1 MSDVPADNPIS
12 TTDLDTEFPVPGQDN
27 DSQGFRDNFT
37 VINDNFSASKARLE
51 DLETYTVRNEA
62 NTEFLALSTGGTAR
76 LVNPTLQSQREVKYD
91 VGTVSTNATVYFNNQ
106 DADTQISGNYQT
118 IVLEGDTEL
127 TIDAGTSPDS
137 GYYQKVTLHITAI
150 GSTRNLTWDNSLTIK
165 FDNDSEDFWN
175 RDTTGISSVT
185 TGDVHIIELWTYQGS
200 TTYYAKY
207 IGSFD

>member
-1 MSDVPADNPIS
+1 MSDVPVDNPIS

-62 NTEFLALSTGGTAR
+62 NNTFLPLGTGGTAR
-76 LVNPTLQSQREVKYD
+76 LINPTLQNQTEVKYD
-91 VGTVSTNATVYFNNQ
+91 IGDVATTATINFSG
-106 DADTQISGNYQT
+106 AEAGNYQT
-118 IVLEGDTEL
+118 IVLTDDTEI
-127 TIDAGTSPDS
+127 TIDAATVHDS
-137 GYYQKVTLHITAI
+137 GYYGKITLHITAT
-150 GSTRNLTWDNSLTIK
+150 GSTHSLTWDNSLTIK

-175 RDTTGISSVT
+175 RDTTSISTITV
-185 TGDVHIIELWTYQGS
+185 GPVHIIELWTYQGS

-207 IGSFD
+207 VGSFD

>member
-62 NTEFLALSTGGTAR
+62 NTEFLALGTGGTAR
-76 LVNPTLQSQREVKYD
+76 LVNPTLQSQREVKYN

-137 GYYQKVTLHITAI
+137 GYYQKVTLHITAT

>member
-37 VINDNFSASKARLE
+37 VINDNFVASKARLE
-51 DLETYTVRNEA
+51 DLETYAVRNEA

-76 LVNPTLQSQREVKYD
+76 LINPTLQNQTEVKYD
-91 VGTVSTNATVYFNNQ
+91 IGTVETNATINFSGQ
-106 DADTQISGNYQT
+106 EAGNYQT

-127 TIDAGTSPDS
+127 TIDAATVHDS
-137 GYYQKVTLHITAI
+137 GYYGKITLHITSI
-150 GSTRNLTWDNSLTIK
+150 SGPHNLTWDSSLTIK
-165 FDNDSEDFWN
+165 FDNESEDFWN
-175 RDTTGISSVT
+175 RDTTGISTIAS
-185 TGDVHIIELWTYQGS
+185 DVYIIELWTYQGS

-207 IGSFD
+207 LGSYD

>member
-37 VINDNFSASKARLE
+37 VINDNFLASKARLE
-51 DLETYTVRNEA
+51 DLETYSVRNEA

-76 LVNPTLQSQREVKYD
+76 LVNPTLQTPKEVKYD
-91 VGTVSTNATVYFNNQ
+91 LTDVNTNATIKFSGEE
-106 DADTQISGNYQT
+106 SGNYQT
-118 IVLEGDTEL
+118 MVLTGDTEL
-127 TIDAGTSPDS
+127 SIDATTVPDS
-137 GYYQKVTLHITAI
+137 GYYGKVTLHISASGGTH
-150 GSTRNLTWDNSLTIK
+150 NLTWDNSLTIK
-165 FDNDSEDFWN
+165 FDNEGESFWN
-175 RDTTGISSVT
+175 RDTTEIST
-185 TGDVHIIELWTYQGS
+185 IAPGDVYIVELWTYQGS

>member
-37 VINDNFSASKARLE
+37 VINDNFVASKARLE
-51 DLETYTVRNEA
+51 DLETYAVRNEA

-76 LVNPTLQSQREVKYD
+76 LVNPTLQTPKEVRSDIGAD
-91 VGTVSTNATVYFNNQ
+91 VNTNATIKF
-106 DADTQISGNYQT
+106 SGETVGTYQT
-118 IVLEGDTEL
+118 MVLTGDTEL
-127 TIDAGTSPDS
+127 SIDATTVPDS
-137 GYYQKVTLHITAI
+137 GYMQKVTLHITAS
-150 GSTRNLTWDNSLTIK
+150 GSTHNLTWDNTLTIK
-165 FDNDSEDFWN
+165 FDNESESFWN
-175 RDTTGISSVT
+175 RDTTGISTIVP
-185 TGDVHIIELWTYQGS
+185 GDVYIVELWTYQGS

>member
-62 NTEFLALSTGGTAR
+62 NTEFLALGTGGTAR